1 MYLTKENLKTIEK
14 YLAERGVKDSHF
26 PTIENA
32 TGDEYLV
39 ISTVSGNKRIRLKS
53 IVNLLESNISEETLE
68 KILSGI
74 ADNADAIE
82 ELTTKVEELSK
93 DIDNSQDIIWN
104 DVK

>member
-1 MYLTKENLKTIEK
+1 MYLTKENLRTIEK
-14 YLAERGVKDSHF
+14 YLAEKGVKDSHF
-26 PTIENA
+26 PAIENA

-82 ELTTKVEELSK
+82 ELSNKVEELSK
-93 DIDNSQDIIWN
+93 DIDNSQDIVWN